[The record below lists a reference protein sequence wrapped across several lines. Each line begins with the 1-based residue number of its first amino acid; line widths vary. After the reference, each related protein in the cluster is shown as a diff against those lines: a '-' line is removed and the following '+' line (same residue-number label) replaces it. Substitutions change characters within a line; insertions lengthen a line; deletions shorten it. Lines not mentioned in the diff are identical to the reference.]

1 MTNRDRAVLKRLT
14 APEQYYGLSTALL
27 GKISNEQMREDIA
40 HIKALV
46 EAQDKEIIDLSA
58 KLKALQTK

>member
-27 GKISNEQMREDIA
+27 GKISNEQMRGDIA
-40 HIKALV
+40 HVKALI
-46 EAQDKEIIDLSA
+46 EAQDKEIRELKE
-58 KLKALQTK
+58 KLVQIKE